1 MLVNAGYISIWIML
15 MAFILI
21 TTGWSDFVGLTIKHK
36 RWLFIAF
43 AVCAALQP
51 IQETFRLGT
60 IQLHVF
66 AGTVLL
72 MLISLLAM
80 RGPLVWDSRGY
91 LLICALLAGM
101 IWGSLR
107 KMYSVDPVFFWLDPL
122 LDGPVVAGVLAAAFS
137 SKGQHQLTVLLY
149 AGAAAELVHAL
160 LQHGVYE
167 ASVGSLQWWD
177 SIWIAFVAARLIS
190 LLFLLVR
197 TGVTRFI
204 AIPWRNKGGSSP
216 E

>member
-1 MLVNAGYISIWIML
+1 MNAGYISIWIML
-15 MAFILI
+15 MVYILM
-21 TTGWSDFVGLTIKHK
+21 TTGWSDFVGLAVNRKK
-36 RWLFIAF
+36 WVLIAM
-43 AVCAALQP
+43 AVCAVLQP
-51 IQETFRLGT
+51 IQETFRLGS
-60 IQLHVF
+60 IQIHVF
-66 AGTVLL
+66 AGTILL

-101 IWGSLR
+101 IWGSVR

-122 LDGPVVAGVLAAAFS
+122 LDGPVVAGLLAAAFS

-160 LQHGVYE
+160 LQRGVYE

-190 LLFLLVR
+190 LLFLVVR
-197 TGVTRFI
+197 TGLARFI

>member
-1 MLVNAGYISIWIML
+1 MVYIL
-15 MAFILI
+15 M
-21 TTGWSDFVGLTIKHK
+21 TTGWSDFVGLAVK
-36 RWLFIAF
+36 RKKWVLIAM
-43 AVCAALQP
+43 AVCAVLQP
-51 IQETFRLGT
+51 IQETFRLGS
-60 IQLHVF
+60 IQIHVF
-66 AGTVLL
+66 AGTILL

-101 IWGSLR
+101 IWGSVR

-122 LDGPVVAGVLAAAFS
+122 LDGPVVAGLLAAAFS

-160 LQHGVYE
+160 LQRGVYE

-190 LLFLLVR
+190 LLFLVVR
-197 TGVTRFI
+197 TGLARFI

>member
-1 MLVNAGYISIWIML
+1 MVYIL
-15 MAFILI
+15 M
-21 TTGWSDFVGLTIKHK
+21 TTGWSDFVGLAVNRKK
-36 RWLFIAF
+36 WVLIAM
-43 AVCAALQP
+43 AVCAVLQP
-51 IQETFRLGT
+51 IQETFRLGS
-60 IQLHVF
+60 IQIHVF
-66 AGTVLL
+66 AGTILL

-101 IWGSLR
+101 IWGSVR

-122 LDGPVVAGVLAAAFS
+122 LDGPVVAGLLAAAFS

-160 LQHGVYE
+160 LQRGVYE

-190 LLFLLVR
+190 LLFLVVR
-197 TGVTRFI
+197 TGLARFI